1 MSRDTMLD
9 LLKRGEILPDGRTV
23 AQELALIHKS

>member
-9 LLKRGEILPDGRTV
+9 TV
-23 AQELALIHKS
+23 KVK